1 MSPKSR
7 FSYLLIFIL
16 GYAISCA
23 SPSTETYDLWIKN
36 ALIIDGTGSD
46 PFWGQVLV
54 NGEEIALVDRDTT
67 KSYTA
72 SEVIDAKGRVLTP
85 GFIDAHSHG
94 NPLETPEFT
103 NFLAMGATTIFLG
116 QDGSSPSTTDL
127 GGWMDKVDS
136 LDLGP
141 NIAMFVG
148 HGTLRMLSGIQYDKD
163 PTEEGLLLMDSLLV
177 DAMEAGSF
185 GLSTGLEYNPGY
197 LAGQDELNRLA
208 KITGEH
214 GGMVMSHMRNED
226 DEYMEESLAE
236 LLAQGWYCPVH
247 VSHIKI
253 VYAKGEE
260 RAKEILAI
268 LDSERNQGKTVTADV
283 YPYEASYTGISL
295 LFPDWAKPP
304 ANYDEV
310 VAQRRQ
316 ELEKY
321 LRNRVNLR
329 NGPQATLMGTGA
341 FKGKTLKEI
350 AEELGKPFEK
360 VLVEDIG
367 LSGSAAYFVM
377 DEEVMKTFL
386 KDPNICVSSDGS
398 PTSNHPRGHGT
409 FAKIIESYVI
419 EEPLLSLSE
428 AIHKMTELTARK
440 TGISDRGLIR
450 EGMAADLLVF
460 DPELIKA
467 TATYEN
473 PYQLAEGFDVV
484 LVNGKIAFKDGKP
497 MGRQGRVL
505 RKVSSGKA
513 L

>member
-1 MSPKSR
+1 MLIKLH
-7 FSYLLIFIL
+7 SYSFLIFFL
-16 GYAISCA
+16 ALSLSCN
-23 SPSTETYDLWIKN
+23 STSTETYDLWIKH
-36 ALIIDGTGSD
+36 ARIIDGTGSE

-54 NGEEIALVDRDTT
+54 RGDKIAIIDRDTT
-67 KSYTA
+67 TTYLA
-72 SEVIDAKGRVLTP
+72 EEVIDARGRVLTP

-94 NPLETPEFT
+94 DPLKTPEFT

-127 GGWMDKVDS
+127 GSWMDEVDS

-148 HGTLRMLSGIQYDKD
+148 HGTLRMISGIEYDKV
-163 PTEEGLLLMDSLLV
+163 PSEKSLLKMDSLLI
-177 DAMEAGSF
+177 DAMNAGSF

-197 LAGQDELNRLA
+197 LADGNELNRLA

-226 DEYMEESLAE
+226 DQFMEESLSE
-236 LLAQGWYCPVH
+236 LLAQGEYCPVH

-253 VYAKGEE
+253 VYAKEEE
-260 RAKEILAI
+260 RAKEILA
-268 LDSERNQGKTVTADV
+268 LLESERQKGKTVTADV

-295 LFPDWAKPP
+295 LFPDWIKPP

-310 VAQRRQ
+310 VSKRRT
-316 ELEKY
+316 ELETY

-329 NGPQATLMGTGA
+329 NGPEATLMGSGV

-350 AEELGKPFEK
+350 AEELDKPFEK
-360 VLVEDIG
+360 VLVDDIK
-367 LSGSAAYFVM
+367 LNGSAAYFVM

-419 EEPLLSLSE
+419 AEPLLTLPE
-428 AIHKMTELTARK
+428 AIHKMTGLTAK
-440 TGISDRGLIR
+440 QTGIRDRGIIQ
-450 EGMAADLLVF
+450 EGMVADLLIF
-460 DPELIKA
+460 DPKRVKA

-473 PYQLAEGFDVV
+473 PYQLAEGFDLVF
-484 LVNGKIAFKDGKP
+484 VNGQLAFKDAQQVGSSGK
-497 MGRQGRVL
+497 VL
-505 RKVSSGKA
+505 RKK
-513 L
+513 

>member
-1 MSPKSR
+1 MKKTLLP
-7 FSYLLIFIL
+7 FSFIL
-16 GYAISCA
+16 LLAFSLACT
-23 SPSTETYDLWIKN
+23 STPEENYDLWIKH
-36 ALIIDGTGSD
+36 ARIIDGTGSE

-54 NGEEIALVDRDTT
+54 TGDKIALIESDTAMAFNAT
-67 KSYTA
+67 
-72 SEVIDAKGRVLTP
+72 EVIDAKGRVLTP

-94 NPLETPEFT
+94 DPLKTPEFT

-127 GGWMDKVDS
+127 GSWMDEVDS

-148 HGTLRMLSGIQYDKD
+148 HGTLRMISGIEYDKT
-163 PTEEGLLLMDSLLV
+163 PSEEAFLKMDSLLI
-177 DAMEAGSF
+177 DAMNAGSF

-197 LAGQDELNRLA
+197 LADGNELNRLA

-226 DEYMEESLAE
+226 DRFMEASLTE
-236 LLAQGWYCPVH
+236 LLAQGEYCPVH

-260 RAKEILAI
+260 RAKEILA
-268 LDSERNQGKTVTADV
+268 LLERERQGGKTVTADV

-304 ANYDEV
+304 VNYEEV
-310 VAQRRQ
+310 VANRRI
-316 ELEKY
+316 ELEEY
-321 LRNRVNLR
+321 LRNRVTLR
-329 NGPQATLMGTGA
+329 NGPEATLMGTGIY
-341 FKGKTLKEI
+341 KGKTLKEI
-350 AEELGKPFEK
+350 AAELNKPFEK
-360 VLVEDIG
+360 VLVDDIG

-377 DEEVMKTFL
+377 DEDVMKTFL

-419 EEPLLSLSE
+419 DEPLLTLPE
-428 AIHKMTELTARK
+428 AIHKMSGLTAK
-440 TGISDRGLIR
+440 QTGITDRGIIQ
-450 EGMAADLLVF
+450 EGMAADLLIF
-460 DPELIKA
+460 DPVRVKA

-473 PYQLAEGFDVV
+473 PYQLAEGFDLVF
-484 LVNGKIAFKDGKP
+484 VNGKLAFQDGKP
-497 MGRQGRVL
+497 VESSGKVL
-505 RKVSSGKA
+505 RKK
-513 L
+513 